1 MKKPNKKQ
9 LIKIVGSVAG
19 VVVLYFAF
27 DFFMFLH
34 TDNAQVEG
42 HTVMLATKSPG
53 FIQSVNVVEGQKV
66 KKGDVLVEIDHREYE
81 ASVKSAESELLS
93 LQARRKESEKNFGR
107 LRDLHSQ
114 SVVSSQQYDSS
125 MAGYNEIKA
134 KYDAADARLA
144 QAKLNLEN
152 TFIKAPSDGIIAK
165 KSAEIGQLAAPGIPL
180 VGFVSSEARWVTA
193 NFKETDINDIKV
205 GQKVSIKIDAMSSK
219 SFEGE
224 VENISP
230 ATGATFTLLPPDNAT
245 GNFTKVVQRVPV
257 RIKFTN
263 LTADAVDSIQTG
275 LSAVVKVH
283 LH

>member
-1 MKKPNKKQ
+1 MTKPNKKQ
-9 LIKIVGSVAG
+9 LIQILGGAATVVA
-19 VVVLYFAF
+19 LYFAY
-27 DFFMFLH
+27 DFFMYLH

-42 HTVMLATKSPG
+42 HTVMLATKSSG
-53 FIQSVNVVEGQKV
+53 FIQTVNVVEGQKV

-93 LQARRKESEKNFGR
+93 LQARRKEAEKNYGR
-107 LRDLHSQ
+107 LRDLHNQ
-114 SVVSSQQYDSS
+114 SVVSSQQFDNSL
-125 MAGYNEIKA
+125 AGYNEIKA
-134 KYDAADARLA
+134 KYDSADARLA

-165 KSAEIGQLAAPGIPL
+165 KSAEIGQLAAPGVPL
-180 VGFVSSEARWVTA
+180 IGFVSSESRWVSA
-193 NFKETDINDIKV
+193 NFKETDIQDIKI
-205 GQKVSIKIDAMSSK
+205 GQKVSIKIDALSSK

-230 ATGATFTLLPPDNAT
+230 ATGSTFTLLPPDNAT

-263 LTADAVDSIQTG
+263 LSTDAIDSVQTG